1 MIALTPHGQK
11 AATATLSFMPDSF
24 DDSHAAV
31 GHAPVLFSETLTL
44 LAPALGPEKVF
55 LDCTLGRGGH
65 ALAILPMI
73 PGGTLIGCDLDA
85 ENLAFAR
92 ARLEPAAALHHVRLI
107 TCHRSFVSAETALRE
122 AGVPGAHALLADLGF
137 ASTHV
142 DNPARG
148 FSFMQDGPLDM
159 RLNTDQATTAA
170 HLVSQ
175 LPENELADLIF
186 QYGEE
191 RLSRRI
197 AKTITEARRIEKITT
212 TSQLAALIRKAYGGA
227 AGASRIHPATRTF
240 QALRIAVNGE
250 LDSLAALLEAVPR
263 LLAPG
268 GRAGIISFHSLEDR
282 PVKQAFVAAK
292 DAGWGDQI
300 TRKPVEA
307 SDSECAV
314 NPRSRS
320 AKLRVIEKKSK

>member
-1 MIALTPHGQK
+1 MGITYTPPM
-11 AATATLSFMPDSF
+11 SFSPD
-24 DDSHAAV
+24 AI
-31 GHAPVLFSETLTL
+31 GHAPVLFAPVLETLT
-44 LAPALGPEKVF
+44 PALGPGKAF

-65 ALAILPMI
+65 AAAIIPLI
-73 PGGTLIGCDLDA
+73 PGGTFIGCDLDA

-92 ARLEPAAALHHVRLI
+92 ARIAPIAEEHKVKLI
-107 TCHRSFVSAETALRE
+107 TCHRSFASAEAALAE
-122 AGVPGAHALLADLGF
+122 AQLSGVDGLLADLGF

-142 DNPARG
+142 DDPTRG

-159 RLNTDQATTAA
+159 RLNPEQVTTAA
-170 HLVSQ
+170 HLVAQ

-191 RLSRRI
+191 RMSRRI
-197 AKTITEARRIEKITT
+197 AKVIVEARKLQKITT
-212 TSQLAALIRKAYGGA
+212 TGELAALIRRAYGGA

-250 LDSLAALLEAVPR
+250 LDALTALLDALPR
-263 LLAPG
+263 LLSKG

-282 PVKQAFVAAK
+282 PVKQAFVAAA
-292 DAGWGDQI
+292 DSWGERV
-300 TRKPVEA
+300 TRKAIEA
-307 SDSECAV
+307 SEMEAAQ

-320 AKLRVIEKKSK
+320 AKLRVIEKK

>member
-1 MIALTPHGQK
+1 MSFSP
-11 AATATLSFMPDSF
+11 AAT
-24 DDSHAAV
+24 
-31 GHAPVLFSETLTL
+31 GHAPVLFAETLDL
-44 LAPALGPEKVF
+44 LTPALGPGKVF

-65 ALAILPMI
+65 ASAILPFI
-73 PGGTLIGCDLDA
+73 PGGTFIGCDLDA
-85 ENLAFAR
+85 ENLAFSR
-92 ARLEPAAALHHVRLI
+92 ARLEPLAAQHGVRLV
-107 TCHRSFVSAETALRE
+107 TCHRSFASAETALQE
-122 AGVPGAHALLADLGF
+122 AGVPGVDGLLADLGF

-142 DNPARG
+142 DNPERG

-159 RLNTDQATTAA
+159 RLNTDQVTTAA

-197 AKTITEARRIEKITT
+197 AKVIVETRREKKITT
-212 TSQLAALIRKAYGGA
+212 TGELAALVRRAYGGA

-250 LDSLAALLEAVPR
+250 LDALEALLGAIPR
-263 LLAPG
+263 LLNAG

-292 DAGWGDQI
+292 EAEWGEI
-300 TRKPVEA
+300 VTRKAVEA
-307 SDSECAV
+307 TESECAT

-320 AKLRVIEKKSK
+320 AKLRVIQKVAGKVASHR

>member
-1 MIALTPHGQK
+1 MFESPEEI
-11 AATATLSFMPDSF
+11 
-24 DDSHAAV
+24 
-31 GHAPVLFSETLTL
+31 GHAPVLFAETLAL
-44 LAPALGPEKVF
+44 LAPALGPGKVF

-65 ALAILPMI
+65 SLAILPLI

-92 ARLEPAAALHHVRLI
+92 SRLEPAATLHHVRLV
-107 TCHRSFVSAETALRE
+107 TCHRSFVSAQVALQE
-122 AGVPGAHALLADLGF
+122 AGIPHADALLADLGF

-159 RLNTDQATTAA
+159 RLNTDQTTTCA
-170 HLVSQ
+170 HLVAQ

-186 QYGEE
+186 EYGEE

-197 AKTITEARRIEKITT
+197 AKVIVEARRLEKITT
-212 TSQLAALIRKAYGGA
+212 TGQLAALVRKAYGGA

-250 LDSLAALLEAVPR
+250 LDALTALLDSLPH

-282 PVKQAFVAAK
+282 PVKQSFVAAK
-292 DAGWGDQI
+292 EDGWGELV

-307 SDSECAV
+307 TDSECV
-314 NPRSRS
+314 INPRSRS
-320 AKLRVIEKKSK
+320 AKLRVIEKKAK

>member
-1 MIALTPHGQK
+1 MSTSP
-11 AATATLSFMPDSF
+11 
-24 DDSHAAV
+24 AAV
-31 GHAPVLFSETLTL
+31 GHAPVLLAQTLET
-44 LAPALGPEKVF
+44 LAPALGPGKAF

-65 ALAILPMI
+65 ALSILPLI
-73 PGGTLIGCDLDA
+73 PGGTFIGCDLDG

-92 ARLEPAAALHHVRLI
+92 ARLLPEAEKHGVKLI
-107 TCHRSFVSAETALRE
+107 TCHRSFASAEAALAE
-122 AGVPGAHALLADLGF
+122 AQVAGVSGLLADLGF

-142 DNPARG
+142 DNPERG

-159 RLNTDQATTAA
+159 RLNPEQVTTAA
-170 HLVSQ
+170 HLVAQ
-175 LPENELADLIF
+175 LPENELADLIY

-197 AKTITEARRIEKITT
+197 AKVIVEERRKNRITT
-212 TSQLAALIRKAYGGA
+212 TGQLADLVRRAYGGA

-250 LDSLAALLEAVPR
+250 LDALDALLAALPR
-263 LLAPG
+263 LLLPG

-282 PVKQAFVAAK
+282 PVKQGFVAAVE
-292 DAGWGDQI
+292 AGWGERV
-300 TRKPVEA
+300 TRKALEA
-307 SDSECAV
+307 DESECAA

-320 AKLRVIEKKSK
+320 AKLRVIERIR